1 MGSLIIHTSNPKD
14 LSILKELVFKMGFES
29 QILTDFDKE
38 DIKLGKAIEE
48 NNPVNHLNLEDPKTY
63 YQGLDKSN

>member
-38 DIKLGKAIEE
+38 DIKLGKAI
-48 NNPVNHLNLEDPKTY
+48 
-63 YQGLDKSN
+63 